1 MRSIALACVLL
12 FGGAAAVMAQATPTA
27 SYRGDAALT
36 YHWIRTNDPPG
47 GGCGCF
53 DLNGGG
59 LSGSWML
66 LPRLSVVGEVSVEHA
81 GNVLSTGKSLT
92 LTSYLAGAR
101 YRLPQPWLHGPHAP
115 QPFAQALVGGGHAG
129 GGIAGIGDGSS
140 TFVTRIGGG
149 IDLPMRSGISIRL
162 IQADYYLTDFA
173 NSANDHQNNL
183 LLSAGVVLHWTRLD

>member
-1 MRSIALACVLL
+1 MRSIALAGVLL
-12 FGGAAAVMAQATPTA
+12 LGVATAAMAQATPSA
-27 SYRGDAALT
+27 SYTGDAALT
-36 YHWIRTNDPPG
+36 YHWMWTNAPPG
-47 GGCGCF
+47 GDCGCF

-129 GGIAGIGDGSS
+129 GGIAGVGDGSS

-149 IDLPMRSGISIRL
+149 IDLPVRSGISIRL

-173 NSANDHQNNL
+173 NSVNNHQNNL
-183 LLSAGVVLHWTRLD
+183 LLSAGAVLHWSRIK

>member
-1 MRSIALACVLL
+1 MRSIALACILL
-12 FGGAAAVMAQATPTA
+12 FGGATTVLAQAPPAA

-36 YHWIRTNDPPG
+36 YHWIRTNGPPD

-66 LPRLSVVGEVSVEHA
+66 LPRLSLVGEVSVEHA
-81 GNVLSTGKSLT
+81 GNVLSTGRSLT
-92 LTSYLAGAR
+92 LTSYLAGGR
-101 YRLPQPWLHGPHAP
+101 YRLPQPWIHGRYAP
-115 QPFAQALVGGGHAG
+115 QPFAQVLVGGGHAG
-129 GGIAGIGDGSS
+129 GGIAGAGDGSS

-149 IDLPMRSGISIRL
+149 IDLPMHSSISIRI

-173 NSANDHQNNL
+173 NSVNDHQNNL
-183 LLSAGVVLHWTRLD
+183 LLSAGVVLHWSRLD